1 MQDMTKASD
10 GFLALVSAEAVLV
23 EAALARLTP
32 LLLGSG
38 GAATVATC
46 ATWLHLLRRHLLV
59 VHARTPETSL
69 LLGKGLAAGA
79 GSCPRI
85 RLLVSILQLPPVPLT

>member
-1 MQDMTKASD
+1 MRNVTKAKNRI
-10 GFLALVSAEAVLV
+10 LALVAAEAILI

-38 GAATVATC
+38 GATTVATS
-46 ATWLHLLRRHLLV
+46 TTGLHLLRLQLLV
-59 VHARTPETSL
+59 VHARTPKAGL
-69 LLGKGLAAGA
+69 LLGKGLSAGA

-85 RLLVSILQLPPVPLT
+85 RL

>member
-1 MQDMTKASD
+1 MRNMTKVGD
-10 GFLALVSAEAVLV
+10 RGLALVATEAVLV

-38 GAATVATC
+38 SATTVATST
-46 ATWLHLLRRHLLV
+46 TWLHLLRLHLLV
-59 VHARTPETSL
+59 VHARTPEAGL
-69 LLGKGLAAGA
+69 LLGKGLSAGA

-85 RLLVSILQLPPVPLT
+85 RL

>member
-1 MQDMTKASD
+1 MRNMTKASD
-10 GFLALVSAEAVLV
+10 KDLTLVAAEAVLV

-38 GAATVATC
+38 GATTVATST
-46 ATWLHLLRRHLLV
+46 TWLHLLRLHLLV
-59 VHARTPETSL
+59 VHARTPKASL
-69 LLGKGLAAGA
+69 LLGKGLSARA

-85 RLLVSILQLPPVPLT
+85 RL

>member
-1 MQDMTKASD
+1 MQNMTKAHE
-10 GFLALVSAEAVLV
+10 GGLALVSAKAVLV
-23 EAALARLTP
+23 EAALARLAP

-38 GAATVATC
+38 GASTIATC

-59 VHARTPETSL
+59 VHSRTPEASL

-85 RLLVSILQLPPVPLT
+85 RLRFSVL

>member
-1 MQDMTKASD
+1 MRNKRKAIR
-10 GFLALVSAEAVLV
+10 FLSLVAAKAVLI

-32 LLLGSG
+32 LLLGSR
-38 GAATVATC
+38 GATTITAS
-46 ATWLHLLRRHLLV
+46 ATWLHLLRLHLLV
-59 VHARTPETSL
+59 IHARTSKAGL
-69 LLGKGLAAGA
+69 LLSKGLSAGA